1 MPRKFL
7 PMTAQRPGP
16 AMLPFAGCPHA
27 PDLDPV
33 YCPRADVACP
43 LGLGLGG
50 GGRAP
55 VLALGGRSDFV
66 AVEGFDPGLSRPR
79 AASSSWGKPWP
90 QEGVAAR
97 FADGR
102 PAVVAAR
109 ADAEG
114 ETYRVGPDF
123 ASWPSSLTEHSD

>member
-1 MPRKFL
+1 
-7 PMTAQRPGP
+7 MTAQRPGP
-16 AMLPFAGCPHA
+16 AVLPFAGCPHA

-55 VLALGGRSDFV
+55 ILALGGRPDFV
-66 AVEGFDPGLSRPR
+66 AAEGFDPGLSRPR
-79 AASSSWGKPWP
+79 AASSSRGKPWP
-90 QEGVAAR
+90 QGGVAAR

-109 ADAEG
+109 AGAEG
-114 ETYRVGPDF
+114 EITGLAPNSQVGP
-123 ASWPSSLTEHSD
+123 AV